1 LEKLGCLPV
10 RNIMNNKEF
19 SEIFARMD
27 TLIIDVTEQRI
38 TRPSNEEIQSDYYSG
53 KKGVE
58 QHPVAHT
65 VKMLL
70 ITDEEKQIHFLSK
83 CFIGKS
89 HDYAILK
96 SLFKPVE
103 SSWFNNH
110 HIKVDLGFLGIAK
123 DYLCKKLSI
132 PHKKS
137 QKKLL
142 TNEQKLENKT
152 FASERIK
159 VEQSISGL
167 KRYRIL
173 SERLRTQSL
182 DFYDKILGVCAGLW
196 NFYLASISL

>member
-1 LEKLGCLPV
+1 MFYWGGATP
-10 RNIMNNKEF
+10 R
-19 SEIFARMD
+19 R
-27 TLIIDVTEQRI
+27 
-38 TRPSNEEIQSDYYSG
+38 
-53 KKGVE
+53 
-58 QHPVAHT
+58 
-65 VKMLL
+65 
-70 ITDEEKQIHFLSK
+70 
-83 CFIGKS
+83 KS

-137 QKKLL
+137 QKKPL

-159 VEQSISGL
+159 VEQSIRVVVQL
-167 KRYRIL
+167 KIKEL
-173 SERLRTQSL
+173 
-182 DFYDKILGVCAGLW
+182 
-196 NFYLASISL
+196 